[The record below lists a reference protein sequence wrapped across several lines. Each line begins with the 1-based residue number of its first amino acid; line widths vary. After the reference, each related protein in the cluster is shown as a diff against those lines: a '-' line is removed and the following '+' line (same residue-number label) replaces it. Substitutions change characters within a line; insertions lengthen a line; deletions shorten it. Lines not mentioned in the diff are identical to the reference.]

1 MNNIV
6 ISQNAEILM
15 FYFSEIFGISD
26 VIIWLSFVG
35 DGLRLVCE
43 CVYIVNSR

>member
-1 MNNIV
+1 
-6 ISQNAEILM
+6 M
-15 FYFSEIFGISD
+15 FRESPEIFGISD